1 MVLGSSLTATARP
14 VVAGSCRIARA
25 DADVSARHFFRMP
38 ALLYRHDP
46 NWTPPLPGE
55 ERDTFDRRR
64 NPSLEGILYR
74 RWILREDGVTVGRIA
89 GFTSA
94 SRPAVGY
101 FGFFECTDR
110 PDHAR
115 ALLGAAEN
123 WLLEQGC
130 RQCFGPISVTPRDR
144 IGLLTEGFDRPAMLF
159 TPYNPPYYAGLLESA
174 GYAPQIGLRAYAWSP
189 DWADP
194 RGIAQLAESADQGSS
209 IRIRPLRPGQ
219 LREETRLVARMINTT
234 LAGTWH
240 FDPIGEQEAEAMARL
255 LRPILD
261 PSIALLAEDDSGP
274 CGVALALPDL
284 NWLWRKAEGRLWPL
298 GWARMLRW
306 YRSIPQARMMAL
318 GLEPRVRGSSLAV
331 RLIAQLHRGGLAH
344 GYARGELS
352 QVFDANLAMRGIL
365 DRMQFPVVRRYAVF
379 ARHLEV

>member
-1 MVLGSSLTATARP
+1 VA
-14 VVAGSCRIARA
+14 AGSWRI
-25 DADVSARHFFRMP
+25 VSADEGASAQHFIRMP
-38 ALLYRHDP
+38 AFLYRHDP

-64 NPSLEGILYR
+64 NPSLEGILCR
-74 RWILREDGVTVGRIA
+74 RWILLEDGVTVGRIA

-101 FGFFECTDR
+101 FGFFECIDR

-115 ALLGAAEN
+115 ALLGALEN

-159 TPYNPPYYAGLLESA
+159 TPYNPPYYAALLDRA
-174 GYAPQIGLRAYAWSP
+174 GYTAEIGLCAYGWWP
-189 DWADP
+189 DYTDP
-194 RGIAQLAESADQGSS
+194 RGVARLAERMAPRTS
-209 IRIRPLRPGQ
+209 IRIRPLRLNR
-219 LREETRLVARMINTT
+219 LREDTRLVARMINTT

-240 FDPIGEQEAEAMARL
+240 FDPIGEQEADTMARL

-261 PSIALLAEDDSGP
+261 PTVALLAEDDVGP
-274 CGVALALPDL
+274 CGVALAVPDV
-284 NWLWRKAEGRLWPL
+284 NWLWRKAKGRLWPL

-318 GLEPRVRGSSLAV
+318 GLEPRVHGSSLAI
-331 RLIAQLHRGGLAH
+331 RLIGRLHLAGLAR

-352 QVFDANLAMRGIL
+352 QVFDANVAMRAIL